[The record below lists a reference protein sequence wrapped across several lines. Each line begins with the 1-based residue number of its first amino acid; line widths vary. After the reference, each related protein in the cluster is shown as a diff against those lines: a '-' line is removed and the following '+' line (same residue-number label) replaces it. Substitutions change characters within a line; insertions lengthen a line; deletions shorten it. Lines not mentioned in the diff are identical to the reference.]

1 MSLARCGD
9 HTGLVYSKIGRARV
23 LYKIEKISL
32 FSLPTVHL
40 SKPSTLFA
48 LSLEKACGEGE
59 GRKGHDVIITVT
71 F

>member
-1 MSLARCGD
+1 M
-9 HTGLVYSKIGRARV
+9 
-23 LYKIEKISL
+23 
-32 FSLPTVHL
+32 HL

-71 F
+71 FSNTYWNVHNAVVVIVIGIYIHNSEILQ